1 MELKQVIEH
10 PLSDSEINEFIPG
23 LPIIT
28 YSDLDKY
35 HSIHELLTPF
45 KPSCMLLYETEPNSG
60 HWTCLMK
67 YGNTVE
73 YFDSYGRHPDEPL
86 EWGQDNERLGQG
98 HKHLTE
104 LLQRAKSNVVWN
116 KTPFQKDK
124 AGINDCGRHCILR
137 LKMLKKGLNLPDYT
151 KFLKECREEW
161 NCDYDTAVSGLISE
175 LRERV

>member
-1 MELKQVIEH
+1 MLKQVIEH
-10 PLSDSEINEFIPG
+10 PLSDSEIHSFIPG

-35 HSIHELLTPF
+35 PAIEALLTPF
-45 KPSCMLLYETEPNSG
+45 SSSCMILYETEPNSG

-73 YFDSYGRHPDEPL
+73 YFDPYGKHPDEPL

-104 LLQRAKSNVVWN
+104 MLQRAKSNVAWN
-116 KTPFQKDK
+116 KTPFQKNK
-124 AGINDCGRHCILR
+124 PGINDCGRHCILR
-137 LKMLKKGLNLPDYT
+137 LKMLKKGLNLKDYT
-151 KFLKECREEW
+151 HFLNDCCKEW